1 MSGRDDPSKM
11 ELPEDPRIT
20 KTINGLSNGL
30 RRFLVYE
37 FFYSGIDR
45 DYFNPSKAEFALAL
59 GELNLN
65 VTSLTRTEWSVIRSR
80 MLMGR
85 KPRRLS
91 QAFLR
96 KERERLHRYRRDVR
110 EQQIS
115 GMVSKNSETKGL
127 FNIPAALTVGQRVSA
142 LHAGKGN
149 VLAVGSIL
157 TCDPEAGEYRVQ
169 FDLPELGVEVVRDVD
184 IMYVLSS
191 NFTLKHTHTHTQ
203 RQAPRYATYAHHKR
217 RRYTESHYIS
227 RAWYFVLLGKY
238 RHARGGG
245 CVQKRSFETIGT
257 F

>member
-1 MSGRDDPSKM
+1 M
-11 ELPEDPRIT
+11 
-20 KTINGLSNGL
+20 
-30 RRFLVYE
+30 
-37 FFYSGIDR
+37 
-45 DYFNPSKAEFALAL
+45 
-59 GELNLN
+59 
-65 VTSLTRTEWSVIRSR
+65 IRSR

-149 VLAVGSIL
+149 VLAVIDIDVIPKLVSTEFNSI
-157 TCDPEAGEYRVQ
+157 YRSSVWRRSRCRYY
-169 FDLPELGVEVVRDVD
+169 VRS
-184 IMYVLSS
+184 LSLS
-191 NFTLKHTHTHTQ
+191 LSLSHTHTHND
-203 RQAPRYATYAHHKR
+203 RPHGMPRMLIT
-217 RRYTESHYIS
+217 
-227 RAWYFVLLGKY
+227 
-238 RHARGGG
+238 RGDGTPNLITSPERG
-245 CVQKRSFETIGT
+245 TSSYSTSIVMPEEEDAQKIFETIGT